1 MIKLA
6 ANIGKHDLTQTIAHF
21 RAQFVE
27 DGFTNIVELS
37 ANAKLKMISGEIFSG
52 IHLAIDTISS
62 GATDI
67 LTNIESNIE
76 KAHAVE
82 KAIFFD
88 VLSDKAIKDFKPV
101 WE

>member
-1 MIKLA
+1 M
-6 ANIGKHDLTQTIAHF
+6 
-21 RAQFVE
+21 E

-37 ANAKLKMISGEIFSG
+37 ANAKLQMVSGEVFSG
-52 IHLAIDTISS
+52 IHLSIDTISS

-67 LTNIESNIE
+67 LTKIDSNIE

-88 VLSDKAIKDFKPV
+88 ILSDKAIKDFKPV